1 LYNTFIS
8 YSFKTK
14 LINLQEAQSSL
25 ASVDEELSKLKQM
38 TDQLQPLESPQVN
51 YQQLADHNASIHDQY
66 DRLIGELMVE
76 LENELQLQQLGA
88 QIAAQMSKSN
98 QEILKVHLFL

>member
-1 LYNTFIS
+1 
-8 YSFKTK
+8 
-14 LINLQEAQSSL
+14 
-25 ASVDEELSKLKQM
+25 M

-51 YQQLADHNASIHDQY
+51 YQQLADHNASIRDQY